1 MAAEISATEIANR
14 LSEEI
19 HAGAFETGEM
29 LPGERDLCERFGV
42 GRNVVR
48 EAHSILNGRGLTTQE
63 KGKRPR
69 VASLSLARVM
79 QGVGEA
85 AQFFFSGAEGM
96 AHLEQARL
104 FLETSLLRY
113 AVVHATNAQIA
124 KMLEAIEDCDA
135 SLHDI
140 EAFREADVRFH
151 RALAEVPGNPIFIA
165 LHDTFVEKLMR
176 NRAVLP
182 GFRENA
188 RTSNAEHRAIV
199 AAILDKDADK
209 GVEVLTRHLVRNY
222 GTYFRL
228 ALEQGAE
235 AGARLETMIQ
245 NNPGGERHE

>member
-19 HAGAFETGEM
+19 HSGNFRVGEM
-29 LPGERDLCERFGV
+29 LPGERDLCDRFGV

-48 EAHSILNGRGLTTQE
+48 EAHNILNGRGLTTQE

-69 VASLSLARVM
+69 VAMPSLARVM
-79 QGVGEA
+79 EGVGEA
-85 AQFFFSGAEGM
+85 AQFFFAGSEGL

-113 AVVHATNAQIA
+113 SVVHATNAQIA
-124 KMLEAIEDCDA
+124 KMLEAIEECEA
-135 SLHDI
+135 NLHDI
-140 EAFREADVRFH
+140 EAFREGDVRFH
-151 RALAEVPGNPIFIA
+151 RALAEVPGNPIFTA

-182 GFRENA
+182 DFKERSRA
-188 RTSNAEHRAIV
+188 SNSEHREIV
-199 AAILDKDADK
+199 AAILDKDAEK

-228 ALEQGAE
+228 ALEKGAE
-235 AGARLETMIQ
+235 AGAQLKSTIHKD
-245 NNPGGERHE
+245 PGGG